1 MSKTQGQALLVGAV
15 TTLIVGIS
23 TVVIV
28 ASTLRDAQQLAA
40 AGWVGSLWTN
50 MLAGAMAAAI
60 IARRASQPYEDPR
73 LGRVIGTALGLWS
86 GLGAII
92 GQVLTGLFT
101 RAVYGAQVPVGQI
114 ALFALLLL
122 LVCVIASSISGR
134 EAAQPKEEEEA

>member
-1 MSKTQGQALLVGAV
+1 MSKTHIRALVVGAV
-15 TTLIVGIS
+15 TTLIVGIF
-23 TVVIV
+23 TVVVV

-40 AGWVGSLWTN
+40 VGWVGSLWTN
-50 MLAGAMAAAI
+50 LLAGAMVAAST
-60 IARRASQPYEDPR
+60 ARRASQPYEDPR

-101 RAVYGAQVPVGQI
+101 RAIYGAQIPAGQI
-114 ALFALLLL
+114 VLFALLLL
-122 LVCVIASSISGR
+122 FVCVIAASIAGR